1 MNSKLGFDLLLE
13 ILIRLPNPRSACHC
27 KLVCQLWRSVISHT
41 SFNRRYVSHR
51 QTMSPDDL
59 KSMILS
65 FLPPMESEVGDALK
79 VLDCNRDLVLCGFW
93 VEHRLVDGG
102 ERSRSYLVCNPFTK
116 QWAALP
122 LAPKKLVLHL
132 APVTRLVLEPQ
143 QPVSRFRVVCMYQQ
157 VDPILS
163 IKLDVFC
170 SESGEWIKDALVRDD
185 HIKRTELISWN
196 GELFWMYLVDH
207 RFALQPVLAV
217 FDPFRL
223 DVPPTSVDVP
233 SSFLAQSQWIIAL
246 SQDALHAIARQRE
259 DLPFRLSVW
268 RLEEDRKSWKKQCE
282 GLVNKA
288 SKCCGNCRAKFIN
301 QPFMHPQKPEI
312 VFFNCAS
319 SINEDNNN
327 AVLFCDLTSGEVDFV
342 AKLAAGGGLPDFL
355 EFQPRV
361 SSWDTPIPKLDKDSF
376 GFLFNSSSDP
386 TKPCLRFRD
395 AAFAPAK
402 SLLLTDNKSKARR
415 VARRVVSGRV
425 LRKQQV
431 LGSKQ
436 Q

>member
-1 MNSKLGFDLLLE
+1 
-13 ILIRLPNPRSACHC
+13 
-27 KLVCQLWRSVISHT
+27 
-41 SFNRRYVSHR
+41 
-51 QTMSPDDL
+51 
-59 KSMILS
+59 
-65 FLPPMESEVGDALK
+65 
-79 VLDCNRDLVLCGFW
+79 
-93 VEHRLVDGG
+93 
-102 ERSRSYLVCNPFTK
+102 
-116 QWAALP
+116 
-122 LAPKKLVLHL
+122 
-132 APVTRLVLEPQ
+132 
-143 QPVSRFRVVCMYQQ
+143 MYQQ

-196 GELFWMYLVDH
+196 GELFWMYQVDH
-207 RFALQPVLAV
+207 HRFVIHQPVLAV
-217 FDPFRL
+217 FNPFRL
-223 DVPPTSVDVP
+223 DVPPTCVDVP
-233 SSFLAQSQWIIAL
+233 SSLLAQSQWIIAL

-282 GLVNKA
+282 GLVNKT

-319 SINEDNNN
+319 NNN
-327 AVLFCDLTSGEVDFV
+327 AVLFCDLTSGEVDFL
-342 AKLAAGGGLPDFL
+342 AKLAAGGGGLPDFL

-361 SSWDTPIPKLDKDSF
+361 SSWVTPIPKLDDKGSCF
-376 GFLFNSSSDP
+376 GFLFNGSSDP

-402 SLLLTDNKSKARR
+402 SLLLTAKAPR
-415 VARRVVSGRV
+415 VARRLVSGRV